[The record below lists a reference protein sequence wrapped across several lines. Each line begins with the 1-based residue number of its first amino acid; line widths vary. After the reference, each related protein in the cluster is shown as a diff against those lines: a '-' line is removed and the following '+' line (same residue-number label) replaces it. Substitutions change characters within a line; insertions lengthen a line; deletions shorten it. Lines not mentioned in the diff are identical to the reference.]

1 MLYHPF
7 SRRLIINDNLDAG
20 TQLPYIKRAQ
30 EEGYAVVVL
39 NTNNNRDEN
48 GELIEGSETPIK
60 HAFSA
65 WEQVVMK
72 VK

>member
-1 MLYHPF
+1 MIHYIC
-7 SRRLIINDNLDAG
+7 RRLIINDNLDAG

-30 EEGYAVVVL
+30 EDGYAVVVL
-39 NTNNNRDEN
+39 NTNNNKDEN
-48 GELIEGSETPIK
+48 GKLIEGSKTPIK

-65 WEQVVMK
+65 WEQVVKK